1 MRFSERMYCQNPLEL
16 STVELANE
24 WEIRETVFR
33 VISTH
38 LIVHNNQISLSLG
51 GAVSE
56 FHRVAKISK
65 VKYIGT
71 VTAGIRHKSQYNYM
85 L

>member
-1 MRFSERMYCQNPLEL
+1 MP
-16 STVELANE
+16 
-24 WEIRETVFR
+24 
-33 VISTH
+33 
-38 LIVHNNQISLSLG
+38 IVVNGNQVSLSLG